1 MKRNILF
8 NSFKEIPNIKHIES
22 TRLLVEYQLK
32 NFSVTIQI
40 KDHLVDSWFV
50 ILFAYDSKEST
61 DLLHHILVNTIF
73 NKNDWRITKL
83 DFGILFNRDYIE
95 TNEDALIL
103 NWINCLKK
111 DGKKPFE
118 LIDDIFEEEIENLKY
133 K

>member
-8 NSFKEIPNIKHIES
+8 NSFKEIPNVKHVGS
-22 TRLLVEYQLK
+22 NRLRVKYQLK

-40 KDHLVDSWFV
+40 KDDLVDSRFEL
-50 ILFAYDSKEST
+50 LFESNLKDSRE
-61 DLLHHILVNTIF
+61 LLQHILVNTIF
-73 NKNDWRITKL
+73 NENDWRITKL
-83 DFGILFNRDYIE
+83 DSGILFNRDYVA
-95 TNEDALIL
+95 TNEDTLIL

-118 LIDDIFEEEIENLKY
+118 LIDDIFEEEKENLKY